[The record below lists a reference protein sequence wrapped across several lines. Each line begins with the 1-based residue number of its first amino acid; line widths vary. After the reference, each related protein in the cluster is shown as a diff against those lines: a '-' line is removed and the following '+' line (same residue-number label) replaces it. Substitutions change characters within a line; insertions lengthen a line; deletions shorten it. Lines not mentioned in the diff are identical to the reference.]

1 MRVLIAAMLLC
12 VTGLLAQ
19 ERVRREND
27 PHHKPASQRKLE
39 DISAIVKGRCVDGA
53 TGQPLAGCMVDVHAW
68 GRVAGG
74 VPEDLKRPEKVVTG
88 ADGTFEVRVLA
99 KEQFQVSFEA
109 TLDGRWPRT
118 GRWRYLMP
126 GTVEDVGDVTM
137 HMGVRA
143 VGKIVDQDGKP
154 VSGIMIGLDELRL
167 YLGSER
173 DKDDHRPLRE
183 RLDENTKSGLLAFH
197 LHANKVRYGRTG
209 DDGSFTSKDALP
221 PGRCE
226 VRLSGRG
233 LSLVKPKH
241 ITIPKTGPMQPVT
254 IVVREEPFLGGI
266 VVDENGQP
274 VQGVMLQA
282 EFRRNGSGRIASA
295 WSAKDGTFK
304 IYRVEGA
311 TDKASI
317 AIDNPGPCERAAPT
331 GPFAWGKKDIRIELR
346 RALMVPVRV
355 VESGT
360 KKAIEEFA
368 VRAHPIGRRSS
379 HSMDQRLRLSGHH
392 ERGKVDV
399 TRMPRGENRITII
412 PKDPT
417 LLCTTT
423 DVTAAVDMQP
433 VTIEVQRLVP
443 MMVQVLDHDGQ
454 PAAKAQVLVIEP
466 GNRPQRPG
474 MKPRA
479 NNPRSDSLGSFSSDP
494 SVKFDTEIYRATTD
508 AGGQCI
514 VYGISGR
521 DDLILGA
528 RIGRGDTQRETGIA
542 FGAKG
547 NGYTITLKKP

>member
-1 MRVLIAAMLLC
+1 MRFLVAILLLF
-12 VTGLLAQ
+12 VVGLPAQ

-27 PHHKPASQRKLE
+27 PHQKPASQRKLE
-39 DISAIVKGRCVDGA
+39 QISAIVKGRCVDGV
-53 TGQPLAGCMVDVHAW
+53 TGKPLAGCSVDVHAW

-74 VPEDLKRPEKVVTG
+74 VPEDLKRPKKVVTG
-88 ADGTFEVRVLA
+88 ADGTFAVRVLA
-99 KEQFQVSFEA
+99 MEQFQVSFEA

-126 GTVEDVGDVTM
+126 GTVEDVGDVAM
-137 HMGVRA
+137 HIGVRA
-143 VGKIVDQDGKP
+143 VGKVVDQDGKP
-154 VSGIMIGLDELRL
+154 VSGIMIGLNELRI
-167 YLGSER
+167 YLGSEH
-173 DKDDHRPLRE
+173 DKDDDRPLRE
-183 RLDENTKSGLLAFH
+183 RLDENTKSGSLAFH

-209 DDGSFTSKDALP
+209 DDGTFTSRDALP
-221 PGRCE
+221 PGTCD
-226 VRLSGRG
+226 VYLSHRG
-233 LSLVKPKH
+233 ISLVEPKH

-266 VVDENGQP
+266 VVDEKGQP
-274 VQGVMLQA
+274 VKGVMLQA

-317 AIDNPGPCERAAPT
+317 SIDNPGPCERAAPT

-346 RALMVPVRV
+346 RALTVPVLV
-355 VESGT
+355 VEKGT
-360 KKAIEEFA
+360 KKPIEEFA
-368 VRAHPIGRRSS
+368 VRAYPIGRRSS
-379 HSMDQRLRLSGHH
+379 HSMDRRLRLSGHH
-392 ERGKVDV
+392 EGGKVDV
-399 TRMPRGENRITII
+399 TRMPRGENRISII
-412 PKDPT
+412 PKDTT
-417 LLCTTT
+417 LLCTTR
-423 DVTAAVDMQP
+423 DVTAAVDMQAI
-433 VTIEVQRLVP
+433 TIELQRLVP
-443 MMVQVLDHDGQ
+443 MIVQVLDHDGQ
-454 PAAKAQVLVIEP
+454 PAAKTTVLVIEP

-474 MKPRA
+474 QKPRA
-479 NNPRSDSLGSFSSDP
+479 KNPRSDSLGGFSSDP
-494 SVKFDTEIYRATTD
+494 SAKFDTKIYRATTD

-547 NGYTITLKKP
+547 NGYTITLKNP